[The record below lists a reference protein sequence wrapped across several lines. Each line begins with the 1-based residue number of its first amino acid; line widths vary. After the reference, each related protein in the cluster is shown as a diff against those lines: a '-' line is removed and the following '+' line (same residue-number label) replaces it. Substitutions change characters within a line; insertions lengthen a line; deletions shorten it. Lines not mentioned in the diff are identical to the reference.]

1 MKQKEL
7 NAENKYSFSVKWKK
21 QSFDTKH
28 LVIKMSLIHFSEMK
42 TDVERKRGGKKEER
56 RVKQDKRDGKWVKAM
71 ISLLVLFWLRSEL
84 REFD

>member
-28 LVIKMSLIHFSEMK
+28 LVIKMSRIHFSEMK
-42 TDVERKRGGKKEER
+42 TDVKRERIHEREE
-56 RVKQDKRDGKWVKAM
+56 K
-71 ISLLVLFWLRSEL
+71 
-84 REFD
+84 

>member
-28 LVIKMSLIHFSEMK
+28 LVIKMSPIHFSEMK

-56 RVKQDKRDGKWVKAM
+56 RVKQKIRGMENEWKQWSVCW
-71 ISLLVLFWLRSEL
+71 FC
-84 REFD
+84 FG

>member
-42 TDVERKRGGKKEER
+42 TDVERKRGGKTSKTE
-56 RVKQDKRDGKWVKAM
+56 DKRDGKWVKAM